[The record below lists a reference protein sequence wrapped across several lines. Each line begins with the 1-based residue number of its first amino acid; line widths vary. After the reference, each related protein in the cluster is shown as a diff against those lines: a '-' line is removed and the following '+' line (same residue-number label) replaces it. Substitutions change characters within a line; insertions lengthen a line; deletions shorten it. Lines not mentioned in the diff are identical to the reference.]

1 MDSSIANTTPD
12 GSQKKSTAASDVE
25 NEANRLAADQ
35 MAKEGSG
42 VVNLTATHASL
53 GSRSIAIR
61 VKAAEAEAI

>member
-35 MAKEGSG
+35 MAKE
-42 VVNLTATHASL
+42 VVEGLRKLAQQ
-53 GSRSIAIR
+53 
-61 VKAAEAEAI
+61 KAAHKAPNQAA